1 MNKKR
6 INENSLIKKILVVDD
21 DMGLRSI
28 LVKSFQVIGF
38 LCSEA
43 EDAIT
48 AYEMICNEQFDLVI
62 SDISMPVMD
71 GIELMKKV
79 KSKFPDLDFIIMTG
93 FSGEYSYVDII
104 DAGASDYMTKPF
116 GINSAVARIERIER
130 EKRTLLNLR
139 KTNLELNLAME
150 KANALADESK
160 ELAVKANVLAEE
172 AKAASRAKTDFLA
185 NMSHEIRTPL
195 NGILGYIDI
204 FYNTSLTNEQKEY
217 VQNAKISCEVLLSV
231 VNDILD
237 FSKVEAGQLSIEKI
251 EFDPE
256 VLCFEALEVVR
267 SKVNE
272 SKIEMI
278 CRISDS
284 VPGLVI
290 GDPYRFRQVL
300 LNFLGNAAK
309 FTSSGVIE
317 LSLDIKE
324 ETDNDVILQ
333 ASVKDSGIGIPQD
346 KLTAIFEPFQQSDE
360 TTTRKFG
367 GTGLGLAICKKIAE
381 KMEGSVWAES
391 QLGKGSTFH
400 FTSHLKKQ
408 PHTAMKRFRPVGL
421 KGKKAFL
428 CISKNTPLRE
438 IIINE
443 LNQSG
448 MAITLFDSGDDVL
461 DFFRNAKSC
470 SSNNNVDQN
479 ISGTSQE
486 QIDYG
491 NKNNGDLFDVGIVD
505 AGVKSHEH
513 IDFAESLRTLSC
525 EHSNIPLL
533 VCISPDPGG
542 ADKCRK
548 AGYNGFLSKPIQR
561 KKLFTMIS
569 AILGLEK
576 NPADQKNE
584 PEVNTILTTHLL
596 AESFKHS
603 ITILL
608 VEDNPVNQK
617 MAKIMLSKGGYNVEI
632 ASNGVEAVS
641 SYIQKSEIIDL
652 IFMDINMPEM
662 DGLEA
667 TRRIRELEK
676 EGIGRVREF
685 EKHKYPRVPIVALTA
700 NALKEFEDKCLEVGM
715 DDFLTKPL
723 KRELVFQSVKKW
735 VTQ

>member
-1 MNKKR
+1 MNKR
-6 INENSLIKKILVVDD
+6 HINDNSLIRNVLIVDD

-38 LCSEA
+38 TCSEA
-43 EDAIT
+43 EDAVS
-48 AYEMICNEQFDLVI
+48 AYEMICNEKFDLVI

-79 KSKFPDLDFIIMTG
+79 KKKFPEIDFIIMTG

-130 EKRTLLNLR
+130 EKRTLLSLR

-150 KANALADESK
+150 KAKALAEESK
-160 ELAVKANVLAEE
+160 ELAAKANALAEE

-204 FYNTSLTNEQKEY
+204 FYNTVLTHEQKEY

-272 SKIEMI
+272 AKVEMI

-300 LNFLGNAAK
+300 LNLLGNAAK
-309 FTSSGVIE
+309 FTSSGIIE
-317 LSLDIKE
+317 LCLDIKDE
-324 ETDNDVILQ
+324 NQSDVVIQ
-333 ASVKDSGIGIPQD
+333 ASVRDSGIGIPVE
-346 KLTAIFEPFQQSDE
+346 KLNAIFEPFQQSDE
-360 TTTRKFG
+360 TTTRRFG
-367 GTGLGLAICKKIAE
+367 GTGLGLAICKKVAE
-381 KMEGSVWAES
+381 KMDGSVWAES
-391 QLGKGSTFH
+391 KPGKGSIFY
-400 FTSHLKKQ
+400 FTSRLQKQ
-408 PHTAMKRFRPVGL
+408 TRSVTKRFRPVGL
-421 KGKKAFL
+421 KGKTAFL

-443 LNQSG
+443 LTQSG
-448 MAITLFDSGDDVL
+448 MIVVTFDSGHDVL
-461 DFFRNAKSC
+461 NFLQDA
-470 SSNNNVDQN
+470 NNRQN
-479 ISGTSQE
+479 SFDIGQADAIQHNNDTNE
-486 QIDYG
+486 ID
-491 NKNNGDLFDVGIVD
+491 NFDIGIVD
-505 AGVKSHEH
+505 AGVKSHVHLE
-513 IDFAESLRTLSC
+513 FAESLRKLQGKYSK
-525 EHSNIPLL
+525 IPLL

-542 ADKCRK
+542 ADRCSK

-576 NPADQKNE
+576 NSVDQNSSSANPDDNK
-584 PEVNTILTTHLL
+584 ILTTHLL

-603 ITILL
+603 VTILL

-632 ASNGVEAVS
+632 ASNGIEAVS
-641 SYIQKSEIIDL
+641 SYLENTQKIDL

-676 EGIGRVREF
+676 QRIGKIRDP
-685 EKHKYPRVPIVALTA
+685 EKDIYPRIPIVALTA
-700 NALKEFEDKCLEVGM
+700 NALKEFEDRCIEAGM

-735 VTQ
+735 LAQ

>member
-1 MNKKR
+1 MGKKH
-6 INENSLIKKILVVDD
+6 INENSLIRSILVVDD

-38 LCSEA
+38 SCHEA
-43 EDAIT
+43 EDAAT
-48 AYEMICNEQFDLVI
+48 AYEIICNEKLDLVI
-62 SDISMPVMD
+62 SDISMPFMD
-71 GIELMKKV
+71 GIELMKKA
-79 KSKFPDLDFIIMTG
+79 KRRFPELDFIIMTG

-104 DAGASDYMTKPF
+104 NAGASDYMTKPF

-130 EKRTLLNLR
+130 EKRTLLNFQQ
-139 KTNLELNLAME
+139 TNRELNLAME
-150 KANALADESK
+150 KANALAEDARK
-160 ELAVKANVLAEE
+160 LAEKANALAEE
-172 AKAASRAKTDFLA
+172 AKAASKAKTDFLA

-204 FYNTSLTNEQKEY
+204 FYDTVLTQEQKEY
-217 VQNAKISCEVLLSV
+217 VHNAKISCEVLLSV

-237 FSKVEAGQLSIEKI
+237 FSKVEAGQLSIERI

-267 SKVNE
+267 SKVSE
-272 SKIEMI
+272 DKVEMV

-300 LNFLGNAAK
+300 LNLLGNAAK
-309 FTSSGVIE
+309 FTTSGLIE
-317 LSLDIKE
+317 LSLDVLD
-324 ETDNDVILQ
+324 ETDKDVVLK
-333 ASVKDSGIGIPQD
+333 ASVRDSGIGIPSD

-360 TTTRKFG
+360 TTTRRFG
-367 GTGLGLAICKKIAE
+367 GTGLGLAICRKVAE
-381 KMEGSVWAES
+381 KMQGAVWAES
-391 QLGKGSTFH
+391 ELGKGSTFH
-400 FTSHLKKQ
+400 FTSHVDKQ
-408 PHTAMKRFRPVGL
+408 NRSVTKRFRPVEL

-428 CISKNTPLRE
+428 CISKGSPLRG
-438 IIINE
+438 IITNE

-448 MAITLFDSGDDVL
+448 MTVVVFDSGDDIL
-461 DFFRNAKSC
+461 GFFRTSKS
-470 SSNNNVDQN
+470 
-479 ISGTSQE
+479 E
-486 QIDYG
+486 
-491 NKNNGDLFDVGIVD
+491 NGDDFDIGIVD
-505 AGVKSHEH
+505 AGVKSSAHLE
-513 IDFAESLRTLSC
+513 FAASLRELEGKYSQ
-525 EHSNIPLL
+525 IPLL

-542 ADKCRK
+542 ADRCSR
-548 AGYNGFLSKPIQR
+548 AWYNGFLSKPVQR

-576 NPADQKNE
+576 NRIDKNNAPYE
-584 PEVNTILTTHLL
+584 EKILTTHSL

-603 ITILL
+603 VNILL

-617 MAKIMLSKGGYNVEI
+617 MAKIMLSKAGYNVEI
-632 ASNGVEAVS
+632 AANGVQAVS
-641 SYIQKSEIIDL
+641 AYIQNVQNLDL

-676 EGIGRVREF
+676 TGIGIRVSEQSMDAGNSGTEEINISRI
-685 EKHKYPRVPIVALTA
+685 PIVALTA
-700 NALKEFEDKCLEVGM
+700 NALKEFEDKCIASGM

-723 KRELVFQSVKKW
+723 KRELVFQAVQKW
-735 VTQ
+735 VKHV

>member
-1 MNKKR
+1 MNKR
-6 INENSLIKKILVVDD
+6 HIDENSLIRNILIVDD

-38 LCSEA
+38 KCSEA
-43 EDAIT
+43 EDALS
-48 AYEMICNEQFDLVI
+48 AYNMICNEKFDLVI

-79 KSKFPDLDFIIMTG
+79 KTEFPEIDFIIMTG

-116 GINSAVARIERIER
+116 GINSAAARIERIER

-139 KTNLELNLAME
+139 KTNLELNIAME
-150 KANALADESK
+150 KAKALAE
-160 ELAVKANVLAEE
+160 EAKALAEE
-172 AKAASRAKTDFLA
+172 AKAASKAKTDFLA

-204 FYNTSLTNEQKEY
+204 FYNTALTYEQKEY

-272 SKIEMI
+272 AKVEMI

-284 VPGLVI
+284 VPALVI

-300 LNFLGNAAK
+300 LNLLGNAAK
-309 FTSSGVIE
+309 FTSCGIIE
-317 LSLDIKE
+317 LSLDIKD
-324 ETDNDVILQ
+324 ETDKDVVLQ
-333 ASVKDSGIGIPQD
+333 ASVRDSGIGVPSE
-346 KLTAIFEPFQQSDE
+346 KLNTIFEPFQQSDE
-360 TTTRKFG
+360 TTTRRFG
-367 GTGLGLAICKKIAE
+367 GTGLGLAICRKVAE
-381 KMEGSVWAES
+381 KMDGSVWAES
-391 QLGKGSTFH
+391 ELGRGSTFY
-400 FTSHLKKQ
+400 FTSRLQKQ
-408 PHTAMKRFRPVGL
+408 PRSATKRFRPVGL

-428 CISKNTPLRE
+428 SISKNTPLRE

-443 LNQSG
+443 LTSSG
-448 MAITLFDSGDDVL
+448 MTVISFDTAHDVL
-461 DFFRNAKSC
+461 NFFKS
-470 SSNNNVDQN
+470 
-479 ISGTSQE
+479 T
-486 QIDYG
+486 
-491 NKNNGDLFDVGIVD
+491 NNGDNNLITTQNYSGEHNESPSIEPMEIEHFDIGIVD
-505 AGVKSHEH
+505 AGVKSHIHLE
-513 IDFAESLRTLSC
+513 FAESLRKLPNQYSK
-525 EHSNIPLL
+525 IPLL

-542 ADKCRK
+542 ADRCRR

-569 AILGLEK
+569 AILGLKKSEVENK
-576 NPADQKNE
+576 NGSTTTTEENK
-584 PEVNTILTTHLL
+584 ILTTHLL

-603 ITILL
+603 VTILL

-632 ASNGVEAVS
+632 ASNGIEAIS
-641 SYIQKSEIIDL
+641 CYLQNIQKIDL

-662 DGLEA
+662 DGIEA
-667 TRRIRELEK
+667 TRRIRELER
-676 EGIGRVREF
+676 EGLGRNHDPETKRYQ
-685 EKHKYPRVPIVALTA
+685 KVPIVALTA
-700 NALKEFEDKCLEVGM
+700 NALKEFEDRCIEAGM